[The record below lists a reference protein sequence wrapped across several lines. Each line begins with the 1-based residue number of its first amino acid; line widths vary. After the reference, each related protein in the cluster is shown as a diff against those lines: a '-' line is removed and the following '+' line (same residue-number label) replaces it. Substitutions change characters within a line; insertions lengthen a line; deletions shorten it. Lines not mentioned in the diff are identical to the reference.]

1 MPLDK
6 ETLKKAKARP
16 TKPGAGRPD
25 TEPATKRQPP
35 PAATPNGATGKTAA
49 FWIDDEDRELLR
61 QAAML
66 LLGAGIRPSDSLTL
80 RAALRLLPMN
90 TTFLDK
96 ARELVERDGR
106 KLRHQKPAA
115 QEAYKVKGR

>member
-16 TKPGAGRPD
+16 AKPGTSRPG
-25 TEPATKRQPP
+25 TEPAAKRQPP
-35 PAATPNGATGKTAA
+35 PPTPATTPNGATGKTAA

-115 QEAYKVKGR
+115 QEVK

>member
-6 ETLKKAKARP
+6 ETLKKDKARP
-16 TKPGAGRPD
+16 AKPGTSRPG
-25 TEPATKRQPP
+25 TEPAAKRQPPP

-115 QEAYKVKGR
+115 QEAK

>member
-16 TKPGAGRPD
+16 TKPGTSRPG
-25 TEPATKRQPP
+25 TEPAAKRQPP
-35 PAATPNGATGKTAA
+35 PPTPAATSNGATGKTAA

-96 ARELVERDGR
+96 AR
-106 KLRHQKPAA
+106 
-115 QEAYKVKGR
+115 

>member
-6 ETLKKAKARP
+6 ETLKKAKARS
-16 TKPGAGRPD
+16 
-25 TEPATKRQPP
+25 TEPGTNRSGAEPVAKRQLAAERPSSAPSGPP
-35 PAATPNGATGKTAA
+35 TATPNGATGKTAA
-49 FWIDDEDRELLR
+49 FWIDYEDRELLR

-96 ARELVERDGR
+96 AR
-106 KLRHQKPAA
+106 
-115 QEAYKVKGR
+115 